1 MSLTGTLNTISA
13 GLQVTQSALQ
23 IVGANVANAQ
33 TPGYVRKTL
42 DQISTAAGSSISV
55 RSADIQRQLDKLIQ
69 TQLRTA
75 SSGGAY
81 ADKLSDLYGQ
91 LQTLYGA
98 PGSGTGLD
106 TLFNNFTSAL
116 QALSV
121 SPSSFSAQ
129 TSVVNVGQQLA
140 QQLNSLSDNI
150 QAMRGAA
157 EQGIAADVQTA
168 NNDLQQIATINS
180 QISTATETDPTTA
193 NLLDQRDKYIDEL
206 SKLMDIRVVPGA
218 FNQVTVF
225 TGSGTQLVGAQ
236 PVTLSFTPQGTI
248 TPSVAW
254 NSNPAKS
261 GLGTITLTNPGG
273 GSIDLIASGAI
284 QSGEI
289 AAYLQMRDK
298 ILPQAQSQL
307 DDLAAQMSQAMSDVT
322 TPGTAVTA
330 GTLSGFSVD
339 TAGLQ
344 TGNQMSLTYTDTS
357 NVQHKVTIVRVD
369 DPTVLPLPQTTT
381 SDPND
386 QVVGVDFSGGMV
398 SVVNQL
404 NTALGGAGLSF
415 SNPSGTTLQVLN
427 TVAAT
432 ATVNAFSTTK
442 TMTSLASGNPQLP
455 FFVDTTAPYSGAI
468 TASGAEETGFAQ
480 RISVN
485 SAILSDPSSLVVYSA
500 SPATATG
507 DNTRPTFLY
516 NQLMSATR
524 TFSPATGIGSA
535 SMPMTGTLTTF
546 IGQVMTDQAQAASN
560 ASGLKQG
567 QDVVVNGLQ
576 QRMNSV
582 SGVNIDQEMTSLLNL
597 QNTYAANARV
607 FTVVQQ
613 MLQTLM
619 QMGG

>member
-1 MSLTGTLNTISA
+1 MSLTGTLNTINA
-13 GLQVTQSALQ
+13 GLQVTQAALQ

-42 DQISTAAGSSISV
+42 DQVSTAAGTSISV

-75 SSGGAY
+75 SAGGAY

-106 TLFNNFTSAL
+106 TLFNNFTTAL

-129 TSVVNVGQQLA
+129 TSVVSVGQQLA
-140 QQLNSLSDNI
+140 QQLNSLSNSI
-150 QAMRGAA
+150 QGMRSAA

-168 NNDLQQIATINS
+168 NNDLQQIAAINA
-180 QISTATETDPTTA
+180 QISTANDTDPTTA

-206 SKLMDIRVVPGA
+206 SKLMDIRVVPGD

-254 NSNPAKS
+254 NSDPTKS

-273 GSIDLIASGAI
+273 GSIDLVASGAI

-289 AAYLQMRDK
+289 SAYLAMRDK
-298 ILPQAQSQL
+298 ILPQAQAQL
-307 DDLAAQMSQAMSDVT
+307 DDVAAQMSQAMSDVT

-330 GTLSGFSVD
+330 PPLAGFSVD
-339 TAGLQ
+339 TAGLL
-344 TGNQMSLTYTDTS
+344 TGNQMSLTYTDNS

-386 QVVGVDFSGGMV
+386 RVIGVDFSGGIT

-404 NTALGGAGLSF
+404 NTALGGAGLNF
-415 SNPSGTTLQVLN
+415 SNLSGTTLQVLN

-442 TMTSLASGNPQLP
+442 TMTSLTSGNAQLP
-455 FFVDTTAPYSGAI
+455 FFVDTSGPYSGAI
-468 TASGAEETGFAQ
+468 TAAGSEETGYAQ
-480 RISVN
+480 RIKVN
-485 SAILSDPSSLVVYSA
+485 SAVLSNPSSLVIYSA
-500 SPATATG
+500 SPQTDLG
-507 DNTRPTFLY
+507 DNTRSTFLY
-516 NQLMSATR
+516 NQLVSGAR

-582 SGVNIDQEMTSLLNL
+582 SGVNIDQEMTSLLSL

-607 FTVVQQ
+607 FSVVQQ

>member
-1 MSLTGTLNTISA
+1 MSLTGTLNTINA

-42 DQISTAAGSSISV
+42 DQVSTAAGSSISV
-55 RSADIQRQLDKLIQ
+55 RAGEIQRQLDTLIQ

-75 SSGGAY
+75 SAGGSY

-106 TLFNNFTSAL
+106 TLFNNFTTAL
-116 QALSV
+116 QALGA

-140 QQLNSLSDNI
+140 QQLNSLSSNI
-150 QAMRGAA
+150 QGMRSAA

-168 NNDLQQIATINS
+168 NTDLQQIATINQ
-180 QISTATETDPTTA
+180 QISTANATDPTTA

-225 TGSGTQLVGAQ
+225 TGSGTELVGARA
-236 PVTLSFTPQGTI
+236 VTLSFTPQGTI
-248 TPSVAW
+248 TPNVAW
-254 NSNPAKS
+254 NSDPTKS

-273 GSIDLIASGAI
+273 GSIDLVATGAI

-289 AAYLQMRDK
+289 SAYLQMCDK

-307 DDLAAQMSQAMSDVT
+307 DDFAAQMSQAMSDVT
-322 TPGTAVTA
+322 TPGTPVTA
-330 GTLSGFSVD
+330 GALSGFSVD
-339 TAGLQ
+339 TAGLL
-344 TGNQMSLTYTDTS
+344 TGNRMSLTYTDNA

-369 DPTVLPLPQTTT
+369 DPSVLPLPPTTT
-381 SDPND
+381 PDPND
-386 QVVGVDFSGGMV
+386 QVIGVDFSGGMAA
-398 SVVNQL
+398 VVNQL
-404 NTALGGAGLSF
+404 NTALGGAGLNF

-427 TVAAT
+427 TGAAT

-442 TMTSLASGNPQLP
+442 TMTSLTSGNAQLP
-455 FFVDTTAPYSGAI
+455 FFVDTTGPYSGAI
-468 TASGAEETGFAQ
+468 TAAGAEETGYAQ

-485 SAILSDPSSLVVYSA
+485 SAVLSNPSSLVVYSNA
-500 SPATATG
+500 PPTALG

-516 NQLMSATR
+516 NQLVSASR
-524 TFSPATGIGSA
+524 TFSPQTGIGSA
-535 SMPMTGTLTTF
+535 SMPMTGTLTTYL
-546 IGQVMTDQAQAASN
+546 GQVMTEQAQAAADATN
-560 ASGLKQG
+560 LKQG

-619 QMGG
+619 QM